1 MRRGELLALR
11 WSDFDKKEIQIR
23 RALEQTNKFALRLKL
38 PKTKCGKHDI
48 GLDADI
54 IAELRNERERHL
66 RLATDVPEGAEVD
79 LSLIKLPAKA
89 LEFPAAPEPGEK
101 MDFAAFRNPR
111 NFSKE
116 FARRADL
123 LGFGRIRFHD
133 LRGIHATGM
142 LDAGIPID
150 SVARRIG
157 DDPAVLLRN
166 YNKRQRTEEA
176 QMKMADAIAN
186 FSAGFLGKSEFGPYF
201 GPRNI

>member
-1 MRRGELLALR
+1 MSASAISAWPRAYPRGPR
-11 WSDFDKKEIQIR
+11 S
-23 RALEQTNKFALRLKL
+23 N
-38 PKTKCGKHDI
+38 
-48 GLDADI
+48 
-54 IAELRNERERHL
+54 
-66 RLATDVPEGAEVD
+66 

-101 MDFAAFRNPR
+101 MDFAAFRNPH

-186 FSAGFLGKSEFGPYF
+186 FSAGFVGK
-201 GPRNI
+201 